1 MPFFNREGE
10 NPPFEFDGHRVRLA
24 SGTTFF
30 RGDTLRTEEPLG
42 EGIWP
47 ELAEENYRLIGN
59 TLFTIDAAEKK
70 PGLLSGI
77 PPRLHIE
84 LSLQNP
90 EQWYEVGYIVL
101 ILSNDRTS
109 LVDWAVANP
118 TLDTSSFFEPTPA
131 TAAIYFDIPLVSATK
146 EFTRTQLLRTTSDG
160 RIDFLEQINQ
170 WEDGQQLTFGVF
182 SFEDKNVLHHLRYP
196 YHLWPLHGLHPM
208 LRDELFGMADYLAKK
223 ADRRLK
229 RNTGGN
235 EQLQII
241 LADCDTR
248 EATPQ
253 DLQQMQGNRAL
264 LLCHGILSSTKDAF
278 SGILKDTNFMAH
290 LRQRYARNVL
300 AWDHYTLSK
309 TTSQNAAD
317 LLANLNNLHDVELD
331 IICHSRGA
339 GVVRNFIENPSNQR
353 QLAQQGIRINKIA
366 FVAGACLGSQL
377 AEAKNTNRL
386 FRRLNMLFWCFGG
399 APAGFTS
406 GILIVLKLLATV
418 AQKMPGVEAMNPTGS
433 EIATLNGYGQTAAM
447 EYHYIRANY
456 DIRFL
461 PAKLI
466 EEILWDAG
474 VFEGAANDLVVP
486 YEGASA
492 SSKYLHGFPGMR
504 DHDTLPFGTPTV
516 SQGKVWH
523 INFFDQDETKNKLI
537 SFLP

>member
-1 MPFFNREGE
+1 MAFFNREGE
-10 NPPFEFDGHRVRLA
+10 NPPFEFDGHQVRLA
-24 SGTTFF
+24 SGTSFF
-30 RGDTLRTEEPLG
+30 RGDTIRTEEPPQ
-42 EGIWP
+42 EGIWL
-47 ELAEENYRLIGN
+47 ELGEENYRLIGN

-84 LSLQNP
+84 LTLQNP
-90 EQWYEVGYIVL
+90 KQWYEKGYIVL
-101 ILSNDRTS
+101 ILDNDRTS

-118 TLDTSSFFEPTPA
+118 TLDTSSFFEPNLGN
-131 TAAIYFDIPLVSATK
+131 AAIYFDIPLVSSTR
-146 EFTRTQLLRTTSDG
+146 EFTRTELLITTPDG
-160 RIDFLEQINQ
+160 RVNFLEQISQ

-182 SFEDKNVLHHLRYP
+182 SFEDNKILRHLRHP
-196 YHLWPLHGLHPM
+196 YQLWPLLELHPM
-208 LRDELFGMADYLAKK
+208 LRDELFGLAEYLAKK

-241 LADCDTR
+241 LADGDTR

-264 LLCHGILSSTKDAF
+264 LLCHGILSSTKGAF
-278 SGILKDTNFMAH
+278 SGILNDPVFMTH
-290 LRQRYARNVL
+290 LHQRYAQNIL

-309 TTSQNAAD
+309 TTSQNATD

-339 GVVRNFIENPSNQR
+339 GVVRNFIENPSNRR

-406 GILIVLKLLATV
+406 GMLIVLKLLATV

-433 EIATLNGYGQTAAM
+433 EIATLNGYGQTVAI

-461 PAKLI
+461 PPKLI

-474 VFEGAANDLVVP
+474 VFDGAANDLVVP

-492 SSKYLHGFPGMR
+492 SSKYLHSYLGMR
-504 DHDTLPFGTPTV
+504 DHDTLPFGSPTG

-523 INFFDQDETKNKLI
+523 INFFDQDETKNELI

>member
-1 MPFFNREGE
+1 MAFFNREGE
-10 NPPFEFDGHRVRLA
+10 NPSFEFDGYQVRLA
-24 SGTTFF
+24 SGTSFF
-30 RGDTLRTEEPLG
+30 RGDTIRTEEPPQ
-42 EGIWP
+42 EGIWL
-47 ELAEENYRLIGN
+47 ELGEENYRLIGN

-70 PGLLSGI
+70 HGLLSGI

-84 LSLQNP
+84 LTLQNP
-90 EQWYEVGYIVL
+90 KQWYVKGYIVL
-101 ILSNDRTS
+101 ILDNDRTS

-118 TLDTSSFFEPTPA
+118 TLDTSSFFEPNLGN
-131 TAAIYFDIPLVSATK
+131 AAIYFDIPLVSSTR
-146 EFTRTQLLRTTSDG
+146 EFTRTELLITTPDG
-160 RIDFLEQINQ
+160 RVNFLEQISQ

-182 SFEDKNVLHHLRYP
+182 SFEDNKILHHLRRP
-196 YHLWPLHGLHPM
+196 YQLWPLLGLHPM
-208 LRDELFGMADYLAKK
+208 LRDELFGLAEYFAKK

-241 LADCDTR
+241 LADGDTR

-264 LLCHGILSSTKDAF
+264 LLCHGILSSTKGAF
-278 SGILKDTNFMAH
+278 TGILNDPVFMTH
-290 LRQRYARNVL
+290 LHQRYAQNIL

-309 TTSQNAAD
+309 TTSQNATD

-339 GVVRNFIENPSNQR
+339 GVVRNFIENPSNRR

-433 EIATLNGYGQTAAM
+433 EIATLNGYGQTAAI

-461 PAKLI
+461 PPKLI

-474 VFEGAANDLVVP
+474 VFDGAANDLVVP

-492 SSKYLHGFPGMR
+492 SSKYLHSYPGMR
-504 DHDTLPFGTPTV
+504 DHDALPFGSPTG

-523 INFFDQDETKNKLI
+523 INFFDQDETKNELI